1 MQNLTSSIA
10 FPGPEQLCVC
20 RAGDI
25 VSHLRAGSVRQLSH
39 IPFVSRPKS
48 CDLSLCHSAG
58 LPAVPLRVTTLLK
71 GQLVW
76 LNSSLHFATTYSCC
90 WMRSAQWLLPF
101 TFLQLK
107 MMVEFGDDRDAWWQS
122 CSVPGQFIS
131 CSYTVIL
138 VRPRHTH
145 EMMQFALP
153 IKNSIGGHSK
163 ANILF
168 LTVSSI

>member
-90 WMRSAQWLLPF
+90 WMSSAAPLHLPAAEDDGGIWRWQGCLMAKLLCAWPVY
-101 TFLQLK
+101 FLLLHRYPCEAK
-107 MMVEFGDDRDAWWQS
+107 THPWDDAICLTHIEFHWCPQ
-122 CSVPGQFIS
+122 
-131 CSYTVIL
+131 
-138 VRPRHTH
+138 
-145 EMMQFALP
+145 
-153 IKNSIGGHSK
+153 
-163 ANILF
+163 
-168 LTVSSI
+168 